1 MKYEPLFME
10 PKFKDY
16 IWGGKRLKQ
25 VFNKNVEN
33 EECTAESWEISTN
46 EAGVSVIKN
55 GELKDKTLTQIFNDT
70 EYKLNIFG
78 AKCQDLE
85 DFPLLV
91 KFIDANSNLSVQVH
105 PNDEYAMNYEN
116 SKGKTEMW
124 YVLDCSEDAQIIC
137 GVKQGTTK
145 EHLQNKIE
153 NNKVVDVLNFVNVKK
168 GDVIYIPAGTI
179 HALLG
184 NTLVAEIQQ
193 NSNITYRVYDWDRVG
208 TDGKPRQL
216 HTKKAIDVIDVEKTP
231 QITNAGNKEGIK
243 NIIKSE
249 YFEVDKINV
258 KNKIQCV
265 NDVES
270 FIAFCVVEGSGNIKI
285 DNQEYKI
292 TKGDSFI
299 LPACIHNYEIIGDVE
314 LLSSHM

>member
-25 VFNKNVEN
+25 IFNKNVEN
-33 EECTAESWEISTN
+33 EDCTAESWEISTN

-55 GELKDKTLTQIFNDT
+55 GELKNKTLIQVFNDT
-70 EYKLNIFG
+70 KYKLDIFG
-78 AKCQDLE
+78 AKCQNLE
-85 DFPLLV
+85 EFPLLV

-105 PNDEYAMNYEN
+105 PNDEYAMENEN

-124 YVLDCSEDAQIIC
+124 YVLDCGNDAQIIC
-137 GVKQGTTK
+137 GVKPETTK
-145 EHLQNKIE
+145 ETLQNKIE
-153 NNKVVDVLNFVNVKK
+153 NNKVIDVLNFVNVKK

-231 QITNAGNKEGIK
+231 QITNAGNEIGIK

-249 YFEVDKINV
+249 YFEVEKINV
-258 KNKIQCV
+258 KEKIQCTNV
-265 NDVES
+265 LDS
-270 FIAFCVVEGSGNIKI
+270 FMAFCVVEGNGNIKI
-285 DNQEYKI
+285 NDEIYKI

-299 LPACIHNYEIIGDVE
+299 LPACIKNYEVIGNVE
-314 LLSSHM
+314 LLRAHL